1 MQMFVHCVQCQF
13 CCAGGWTGSRA
24 QINSQTKWLFSARTR
39 KRTVCKRHSCGGVF
53 FVKEASVSAFE
64 AADRQCCCRVFFCSS
79 VSLSCQASCV
89 QAGVKSFQRVGAL
102 SFINVLIVTH
112 SSLDSSISLKSFLV
126 PLRTAIFACLGMK
139 CPLVSRN
146 RISWWS
152 TFFRA
157 HLDVCWHTLTCPRV
171 FTVTNSQHKFVD
183 RRAHEQVD
191 VVGEDVDFE
200 ADADVH

>member
-1 MQMFVHCVQCQF
+1 MLAHLKPRTDNVVAACF
-13 CCAGGWTGSRA
+13 
-24 QINSQTKWLFSARTR
+24 LF
-39 KRTVCKRHSCGGVF
+39 KRVPLLSSLVC
-53 FVKEASVSAFE
+53 
-64 AADRQCCCRVFFCSS
+64 
-79 VSLSCQASCV
+79 

-183 RRAHEQVD
+183 RRHMNKLMLLVRM
-191 VVGEDVDFE
+191 
-200 ADADVH
+200 